1 MVEWATVTTRQ
12 RRTLTS
18 TDGQSSLRVYSKS
31 SIGCCG
37 MMTWI
42 DGQMSGVVEGLVD
55 SE

>member
-12 RRTLTS
+12 VRTGS
-18 TDGQSSLRVYSKS
+18 PVYEYSKS

-42 DGQMSGVVEGLVD
+42 DGQMSGVDGGVGGQRMIRT
-55 SE
+55 